1 MAMEQRVTTLEEV
14 NRLVIGALRETNEA
28 MQRYNQSML
37 RYEEAAAIRDE
48 AIRGLTASL
57 ERLEEANRES
67 AAASERLDSA
77 VQALLAFVPIT
88 QAEVVRLG
96 SRIDNIE
103 GA

>member
-1 MAMEQRVTTLEEV
+1 MSMEQRVTTLEEV
-14 NRLVIGALRETNEA
+14 NRLVIGALREANEA

-77 VQALLAFVPIT
+77 VQALLAFVPVT
-88 QAEVVRLG
+88 QAEIVRLD